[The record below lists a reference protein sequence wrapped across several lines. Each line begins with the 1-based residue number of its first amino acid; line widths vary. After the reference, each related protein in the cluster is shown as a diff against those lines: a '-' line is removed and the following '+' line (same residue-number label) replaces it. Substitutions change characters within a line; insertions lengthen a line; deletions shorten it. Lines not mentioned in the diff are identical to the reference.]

1 MPTPKLFLQI
11 FLLDIFL
18 LLFTLSKRTL
28 CALCALYKQD
38 SLLYLDIVFY
48 LNEYAEVDD

>member
-1 MPTPKLFLQI
+1 MPIPNLFLQL

-28 CALCALYKQD
+28 CAFCALYKRD

-48 LNEYAEVDD
+48 LNEDAEVDD